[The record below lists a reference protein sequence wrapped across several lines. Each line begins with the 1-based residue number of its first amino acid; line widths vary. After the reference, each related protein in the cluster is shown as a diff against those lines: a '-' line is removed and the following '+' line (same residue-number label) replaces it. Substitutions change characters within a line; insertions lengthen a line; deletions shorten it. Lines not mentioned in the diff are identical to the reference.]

1 MAGIPWLIDVLRAA
15 GVQVVEEGDWR
26 NRGVSGSFNPIGVLW
41 HHTAARSSATNPA
54 PALGTVING
63 RSDLQ
68 GPLCHALVDYNGV
81 FHLVSANR
89 ANHAGP
95 ARASGPIPAGDG
107 NTMLV
112 GWEID
117 YDGVNQHMTPAQYT
131 ESLKATAAVL
141 RQLGRDASYARGH
154 RETSTTGKIDPSFID
169 LDVMRS
175 DVAALIA
182 GGGAVPGQA
191 YRYGD
196 QQHFAA
202 VSTTGT
208 LTNLSWS
215 PSTNIVRPDWGGAQ
229 LVGRPLGYIHNN
241 QQHVFARG
249 SDNTIRHW
257 WQAGTGA
264 PVLDNWGTTGRV
276 MSNPSGFAY
285 GGQQHLFYRN
295 PDGNLEHKFWDQGTD
310 QITTG
315 VWAGGPF
322 VGNPFA
328 FVHKDQQHIFA
339 RDAAGALKHW
349 YWFPGGSP
357 SNDNWG
363 IASGVASDPTGFSNG
378 SQHHIFFRNTD
389 GQLQHRFSDD
399 PSGQILGDIWTGGP
413 FVGNPHAITHRDQ
426 QHVFARKENGDL
438 LHFYWSPTIDPPAND
453 NWGAVGVV
461 AGDPV
466 GLSTS
471 DGHHVFYRT
480 ANGSVE
486 HKVFLDASAQLI
498 TDNWGGTL
506 AP

>member
-1 MAGIPWLIDVLRAA
+1 MASIPWLIDVLRAA
-15 GVQVVEEGDWR
+15 GVQVVEEGNWR
-26 NRGVSGSFNPIGVLW
+26 ARGVSGSFNPIGVLW
-41 HHTAARSSATNPA
+41 HHTAAKSSPTNPA
-54 PALGTVING
+54 PALNTVING

-89 ANHAGP
+89 ANHAGA

-107 NTMLV
+107 NTMLI

-141 RQLGRDASYARGH
+141 RQLGHDASYARGH

-169 LDVMRS
+169 LDVMRA

-182 GGGAVPGQA
+182 GGGAVPGQS
-191 YRYGD
+191 YRYGE

-202 VSTTGT
+202 VSTGGT

-215 PSTNIVRPDWGGAQ
+215 PSTNIVRPDWGGGT
-229 LVGRPLGYIHNN
+229 LVGKPVGYIHNN

-249 SDNTIRHW
+249 TDNTIRHW
-257 WQAGTGA
+257 WQAGDGN
-264 PVLDNWGTTGRV
+264 PVLDDWGTAGRV

-339 RDAAGALKHW
+339 RDEAGALKH
-349 YWFPGGSP
+349 GTGSP
-357 SNDNWG
+357 
-363 IASGVASDPTGFSNG
+363 AALPATTTGESPRVSLRIRPG
-378 SQHHIFFRNTD
+378 S
-389 GQLQHRFSDD
+389 
-399 PSGQILGDIWTGGP
+399 
-413 FVGNPHAITHRDQ
+413 
-426 QHVFARKENGDL
+426 
-438 LHFYWSPTIDPPAND
+438 PPA
-453 NWGAVGVV
+453 
-461 AGDPV
+461 P
-466 GLSTS
+466 STTS
-471 DGHHVFYRT
+471 SSGTRT
-480 ANGSVE
+480 ANCSTGSPTTRPGRS
-486 HKVFLDASAQLI
+486 SATSGPAGRSSATRMPSRI
-498 TDNWGGTL
+498 GISNTSSPARRTATCCISTGPPRSTHRPTTTG
-506 AP
+506 APSA